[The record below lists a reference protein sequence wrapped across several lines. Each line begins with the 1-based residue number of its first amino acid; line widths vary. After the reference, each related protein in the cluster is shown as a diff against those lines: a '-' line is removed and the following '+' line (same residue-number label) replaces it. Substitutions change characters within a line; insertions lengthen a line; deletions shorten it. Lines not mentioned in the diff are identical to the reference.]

1 MLTALH
7 GADGRVRTCDLLVT
21 NELLYQAELHRHIVC
36 YISKVLHVFLCIRR
50 MSCSTVNNSELH
62 RHTIIIPHFSNY
74 CIIFYMMENQSERVK
89 QAIAVATKAHEGQ
102 FRKTGE
108 PYIIHPLAVMKILVE
123 WGMDED
129 TIIAGVLHDTVEDTD
144 LTLCDIRNQFGES
157 VAFLVDGVTKLST
170 ARNGM
175 RDIDTYL
182 PATKDNFLR
191 LMIAL
196 GDDIRVLIIKLAD
209 RLHNLRTL
217 SALPPDKQR
226 KIAKESLEVFA
237 PLADRLNMGLLRVE
251 MADLAFRYLD
261 PKRFDELKSII
272 EKHNKSAEKSLKKIQ
287 SEVSALLKKE
297 QIKATISGRVK
308 SVYSLHKKLAKHN
321 QNINEIYDITA
332 LRIIVDDVTNCYLVL
347 GLIHSLYIPM
357 NGRIKDYIAM
367 PKQNGYQSLH
377 TTVITKDK
385 QIVEFQIRTKEMHEY
400 AERGLAASFYYN
412 EQKLTENYKNGKIEH
427 LPTNLLWITELQMTA
442 ARLREGKKV
451 DLKKL
456 KLNLFADKIFVYTPK
471 GDIIDLPRGALPL
484 DFAYRLHSEIG
495 DHVVGV
501 KINGKMSNLS
511 KRLEHGD
518 VVEILTSKKQLPK
531 TSWLDKIITS
541 HARSKITHR
550 LNRPKGDETKKK
562 RKPRKAP

>member
-1 MLTALH
+1 MKTQK
-7 GADGRVRTCDLLVT
+7 TQET
-21 NELLYQAELHRHIVC
+21 
-36 YISKVLHVFLCIRR
+36 
-50 MSCSTVNNSELH
+50 
-62 RHTIIIPHFSNY
+62 
-74 CIIFYMMENQSERVK
+74 ER
-89 QAIAVATKAHEGQ
+89 INRAVEMAKKAHAGQ

-108 PYIIHPLAVMKILVE
+108 PYIIHPLAVKKILEE

-129 TIIAGVLHDTVEDTD
+129 TVIAGILHDTVEDTS
-144 LTLCDIRNQFGES
+144 LTLNDIKNEFGES
-157 VAFLVDGVTKLST
+157 VAFLVDGVTKLSS

-182 PATKDNFLR
+182 PETRDNFLR

-217 SALPPDKQR
+217 SALPPEKQK

-251 MADLAFRYLD
+251 MADLAFRYVD
-261 PKRFDELKSII
+261 PKRYDYLRDLI
-272 EKHNKSAEKSLKKIQ
+272 EKYNKSAAKSLRKIEGEI
-287 SEVSALLKKE
+287 SEALSREK
-297 QIKATISGRVK
+297 IKFELSGRVK

-321 QNINEIYDITA
+321 QNINEIYDLIA
-332 LRIIVDDVTNCYLVL
+332 LRVIVEDVTDCYLTL
-347 GLIHSLYIPM
+347 GIIHSLYTPM
-357 NGRIKDYIAM
+357 GGRIKDYIAM

-385 QIVEFQIRTKEMHEY
+385 RVIEFQIRTREMHEY
-400 AERGLAASFYYN
+400 AEHGLAASFYYN
-412 EQKLTENYKNGKIEH
+412 EQKLTENYKKGKIEH

-442 ARLREGKKV
+442 AKLREGKKV

-456 KLNLFADKIFVYTPK
+456 KLNLFADRIFVYTPK
-471 GDIIDLPRGALPL
+471 GDIIDLPQGALPL

-501 KINGKMSNLS
+501 KINGKMSNLNR
-511 KRLEHGD
+511 KLQHGD
-518 VVEILTSKKQLPK
+518 IVEILTSKNQTPKQ
-531 TSWLDKIITS
+531 SWMDKIITP
-541 HARSKITHR
+541 HARQKLMHR
-550 LNRPKGDETKKK
+550 LNSLNKK
-562 RKPRKAP
+562 

>member
-1 MLTALH
+1 M
-7 GADGRVRTCDLLVT
+7 ADR
-21 NELLYQAELHRHIVC
+21 I
-36 YISKVLHVFLCIRR
+36 
-50 MSCSTVNNSELH
+50 
-62 RHTIIIPHFSNY
+62 
-74 CIIFYMMENQSERVK
+74 K
-89 QAIAVATKAHEGQ
+89 QAVNVATKAHEGQ

-108 PYIIHPLAVMKILVE
+108 PYIIHPLAVQKILEE

-129 TIIAGVLHDTVEDTD
+129 TIIAGILHDTVEDTA
-144 LTLCDIRNQFGES
+144 LTLDDIKKEFGES

-217 SALPPDKQR
+217 SALPPDKQK

-237 PLADRLNMGLLRVE
+237 PLADRLNMGRLRVE
-251 MADLAFRYLD
+251 MADLAFRYVD
-261 PKRFDELKSII
+261 PRRYEELAKLI
-272 EKHNKSAEKSLKKIQ
+272 KKYNKSAEKSLKKIED
-287 SEVSALLKKE
+287 EVSRALKKE
-297 QIKATISGRVK
+297 KIKFTISGRVK

-321 QNINEIYDITA
+321 QNINEIYDLTA
-332 LRIIVDDVTNCYLVL
+332 LRIIVDDITDCYLAL
-347 GLIHSLYIPM
+347 GVIHALYTPM
-357 NGRIKDYIAM
+357 DGRIKDYIAM

-385 QIVEFQIRTKEMHEY
+385 RVVEFQIRTKEMHEY

-412 EQKLTENYKNGKIEH
+412 EQKLTENYKKGKIEH
-427 LPTNLLWITELQMTA
+427 LPTNLLWIRELQTTA
-442 ARLREGKKV
+442 ARLREGKKI

-471 GDIIDLPRGALPL
+471 GDIIDLPAGSLPL
-484 DFAYRLHSEIG
+484 DFAYRLHTEIG

-501 KINGKMSNLS
+501 KINGKMSNLNR
-511 KRLEHGD
+511 RLEQGD
-518 VVEILTSKKQLPK
+518 IVEILTSKNQTPR
-531 TSWLDKIITS
+531 TSWLDRIITT
-541 HARSKITHR
+541 HARSKLRRALR
-550 LNRPKGDETKKK
+550 LSSGEEHVEKKK
-562 RKPRKAP
+562 HKTHPNSK

>member
-1 MLTALH
+1 MQPAH
-7 GADGRVRTCDLLVT
+7 PK
-21 NELLYQAELHRHIVC
+21 LLYNKPMEAK
-36 YISKVLHVFLCIRR
+36 SKDSDRI
-50 MSCSTVNNSELH
+50 
-62 RHTIIIPHFSNY
+62 
-74 CIIFYMMENQSERVK
+74 K
-89 QAIAVATKAHEGQ
+89 KAVEMATKAHEGQ

-108 PYIIHPLAVMKILVE
+108 PYIIHPLAVKKILEE

-129 TIIAGVLHDTVEDTD
+129 TIIAGILHDTVEDTS
-144 LTLCDIRNQFGES
+144 LTLNDVKQEFGES

-182 PATKDNFLR
+182 PTTKDNFLR

-217 SALPPDKQR
+217 SALPPDKQK

-251 MADLAFRYLD
+251 MADLSFKYVN
-261 PKRFDELKSII
+261 PKRFDELKGLID
-272 EKHNKSAEKSLKKIQ
+272 KYNKSAEKSLQKIEQ
-287 SEVSALLKKE
+287 EVSAALKKE
-297 QIKATISGRVK
+297 KIEFSISGRVK

-321 QNINEIYDITA
+321 QNINEIYDLTA
-332 LRIIVDDVTNCYLVL
+332 LRIIVNDITDCYLTL
-347 GLIHSLYIPM
+347 GIIHSLYMPM

-385 QIVEFQIRTKEMHEY
+385 RIVEFQIRTKEMHEF

-412 EQKLTENYKNGKIEH
+412 EQKLTENYKKGKIEH

-471 GDIIDLPRGALPL
+471 GDIIDLPKGALPL

-501 KINGKMSNLS
+501 KINGKMSNLN
-511 KRLEHGD
+511 KKLEHGD
-518 VVEILTSKKQLPK
+518 VVEILTSKNQTPKQ
-531 TSWLDKIITS
+531 SWLDKIFTS
-541 HARSKITHR
+541 HARTKLLR
-550 LNRPKGDETKKK
+550 ALRPDQPSTKKH
-562 RKPRKAP
+562 RKHTK

>member
-1 MLTALH
+1 MKP
-7 GADGRVRTCDLLVT
+7 
-21 NELLYQAELHRHIVC
+21 AEKDNKSSSRID
-36 YISKVLHVFLCIRR
+36 R
-50 MSCSTVNNSELH
+50 
-62 RHTIIIPHFSNY
+62 
-74 CIIFYMMENQSERVK
+74 
-89 QAIAVATKAHEGQ
+89 AIAVAKKAHDGQ

-108 PYIIHPLAVMKILVE
+108 PYIIHPLAVKKILEE

-129 TIIAGVLHDTVEDTD
+129 TVIAGVLHDTVEDTS
-144 LTLCDIRNQFGES
+144 LTLDDIRKEFGES

-170 ARNGM
+170 ARTGM

-209 RLHNLRTL
+209 RLHNIRTL
-217 SALPPDKQR
+217 SALPPDKQK
-226 KIAKESLEVFA
+226 KIAKETLEIFA
-237 PLADRLNMGLLRVE
+237 PLADRLNMGQLRVE
-251 MADLAFRYLD
+251 LADLSFKYVN
-261 PKRFDELKSII
+261 PKRFNELSALIK
-272 EKHNKSAEKSLKKIQ
+272 KRNKTAEKSLQKIKT
-287 SEVSALLKKE
+287 EVSSALKKE
-297 QIKATISGRVK
+297 KIRFDISGRVK

-321 QNINEIYDITA
+321 QNINEIYDLTA
-332 LRIIVDDVTNCYLVL
+332 LRIIVEDITDCYLAL
-347 GLIHSLYIPM
+347 GVIHSLYTPM

-385 QIVEFQIRTKEMHEY
+385 HIVEFQIRTREMHEY

-412 EQKLTENYKNGKIEH
+412 EQKLTENYKKGKIEH

-442 ARLREGKKV
+442 AKLREGKKV

-471 GDIIDLPRGALPL
+471 GDIIDLPAGALPL

-501 KINGKMSNLS
+501 KINGKMSNLN
-511 KRLEHGD
+511 KKLEQGD
-518 VVEILTSKKQLPK
+518 IVEILTSKNQTPK
-531 TSWLDKIITS
+531 TSWLDRIITS
-541 HARSKITHR
+541 HARQKLLHR
-550 LNRPKGDETKKK
+550 LNRSNKSPPAEPKKK
-562 RKPRKAP
+562 RKTKNK

>member
-1 MLTALH
+1 MKNT
-7 GADGRVRTCDLLVT
+7 G
-21 NELLYQAELHRHIVC
+21 EE
-36 YISKVLHVFLCIRR
+36 
-50 MSCSTVNNSELH
+50 
-62 RHTIIIPHFSNY
+62 
-74 CIIFYMMENQSERVK
+74 SERIK
-89 QAIAVATKAHEGQ
+89 RAVEVAKKAHTGQ

-108 PYIIHPLAVMKILVE
+108 PYIVHPLAVKKILEE

-144 LTLCDIRNQFGES
+144 LTLEDIRAEFGES

-170 ARNGM
+170 ARTGM

-182 PATKDNFLR
+182 PATRDNFLR

-217 SALPPDKQR
+217 SALPPDKQK

-251 MADLAFRYLD
+251 MADLAFRYVD
-261 PKRFDELKSII
+261 PRRYEELKTLI
-272 EKHNKSAEKSLKKIQ
+272 EKTNRSAEKSLKKI
-287 SEVSALLKKE
+287 EVEVAEALRKE
-297 QIKATISGRVK
+297 KIKFKISGRVK

-321 QNINEIYDITA
+321 QNINEIYDLTA
-332 LRIIVDDVTNCYLVL
+332 LRIIVDDITDCYLTL
-347 GLIHSLYIPM
+347 GIIHSLYMPM

-385 QIVEFQIRTKEMHEY
+385 HVVEFQIRTREMHEY

-412 EQKLTENYKNGKIEH
+412 EQKLTENYKRGKIEH

-471 GDIIDLPRGALPL
+471 GDIIDLPAGAMPL

-501 KINGKMSNLS
+501 KINGKMSNLNR
-511 KRLEHGD
+511 KLEQGD
-518 VVEILTSKKQLPK
+518 IVEILTSKNQTPK
-531 TSWLDKIITS
+531 SSWMEKIFTP
-541 HARSKITHR
+541 HARSKLLR
-550 LNRPKGDETKKK
+550 ALNLSARMEAGEDTASTKKRRKTAKK
-562 RKPRKAP
+562 R

>member
-1 MLTALH
+1 MRTAH
-7 GADGRVRTCDLLVT
+7 EHDSPRIQR
-21 NELLYQAELHRHIVC
+21 
-36 YISKVLHVFLCIRR
+36 
-50 MSCSTVNNSELH
+50 
-62 RHTIIIPHFSNY
+62 
-74 CIIFYMMENQSERVK
+74 
-89 QAIAVATKAHEGQ
+89 AIEIAKKAHEGQ

-108 PYIIHPLAVMKILVE
+108 PYIIHPLAVKKILEE

-129 TIIAGVLHDTVEDTD
+129 TVIAGILHDTVEDTS
-144 LTLCDIRNQFGES
+144 LTLSDIRNEFGEA
-157 VAFLVDGVTKLST
+157 VAFLVDGVTKLSS

-182 PATKDNFLR
+182 PETRDNFLR

-217 SALPPDKQR
+217 SALPPDKQK
-226 KIAKESLEVFA
+226 KIAKETLEIFA

-251 MADLAFRYLD
+251 MADLSFKYVD
-261 PKRFDELKSII
+261 PKRYQYLKDLI
-272 EKHNKSAEKSLKKIQ
+272 EKHNKEAAKSLKKI
-287 SEVSALLKKE
+287 EVEISAALKKE
-297 QIKATISGRVK
+297 KIDFELSGRVK

-321 QNINEIYDITA
+321 QNINEIYDLIA
-332 LRIIVDDVTNCYLVL
+332 LRVIVKDVTDCYLTL
-347 GLIHSLYIPM
+347 GVIHSLYTPM
-357 NGRIKDYIAM
+357 GGRIKDYIAM

-385 QIVEFQIRTKEMHEY
+385 RVLEFQIRTHEMHDF
-400 AERGLAASFYYN
+400 AEHGLAASFYYN
-412 EQKLTENYKNGKIEH
+412 EQKMTENYKKGKIEH

-456 KLNLFADKIFVYTPK
+456 KLNLFADRIFVYTPK
-471 GDIIDLPRGALPL
+471 GDIIDLPVGALPL

-511 KRLEHGD
+511 RRLQHGD
-518 VVEILTSKKQLPK
+518 IVEILTSKNQTPKQ
-531 TSWLDKIITS
+531 SWLDKIITP
-541 HARSKITHR
+541 HARQKLMHR
-550 LNRPKGDETKKK
+550 LNSNGRQ
-562 RKPRKAP
+562 

>member
-1 MLTALH
+1 MK
-7 GADGRVRTCDLLVT
+7 
-21 NELLYQAELHRHIVC
+21 EQ
-36 YISKVLHVFLCIRR
+36 
-50 MSCSTVNNSELH
+50 NSP
-62 RHTIIIPHFSNY
+62 RID
-74 CIIFYMMENQSERVK
+74 K
-89 QAIAVATKAHEGQ
+89 AIEMAKEAHEGQ

-108 PYIIHPLAVMKILVE
+108 PYIVHPLAVKKILEE

-129 TIIAGVLHDTVEDTD
+129 TIIAGILHDTIEDTNLRLD
-144 LTLCDIRNQFGES
+144 DIKREFGES

-217 SALPPDKQR
+217 SALPPDKQK

-251 MADLAFRYLD
+251 MADLAFKYVD
-261 PKRFDELKSII
+261 PKRFNELKDLI
-272 EKHNKSAEKSLKKIQ
+272 EKYNKSAAKSLAKIEE
-287 SEVSALLKKE
+287 EVSKALKKE
-297 QIKATISGRVK
+297 KIKFSISGRVK

-321 QNINEIYDITA
+321 QNMGEIYDLTA
-332 LRIIVDDVTNCYLVL
+332 LRIIVDDVTTCYLTL
-347 GLIHSLYIPM
+347 GIIHSLYTPM

-385 QIVEFQIRTKEMHEY
+385 RIVEFQIRTKEMHEY

-412 EQKLTENYKNGKIEH
+412 EQKLTENYKKGKIEH

-456 KLNLFADKIFVYTPK
+456 KINLFADKIFVYTPK
-471 GDIIDLPRGALPL
+471 GDIIDLPKGALPL

-501 KINGKMSNLS
+501 KINGKMSNMN
-511 KRLEHGD
+511 KRLEQGD
-518 VVEILTSKKQLPK
+518 VVEILTSKNQTPK
-531 TSWLDKIITS
+531 SSWLDRIITP
-541 HARSKITHR
+541 HARTKLLR
-550 LNRPKGDETKKK
+550 ALNISARTAATPHDKPKKK
-562 RKPRKAP
+562 RKPRK

>member
-1 MLTALH
+1 MPTK
-7 GADGRVRTCDLLVT
+7 DSD
-21 NELLYQAELHRHIVC
+21 
-36 YISKVLHVFLCIRR
+36 
-50 MSCSTVNNSELH
+50 
-62 RHTIIIPHFSNY
+62 
-74 CIIFYMMENQSERVK
+74 RVK
-89 QAIAVATKAHEGQ
+89 KAVAMATKAHEGQ

-108 PYIIHPLAVMKILVE
+108 PYIVHPLAVKKILEE

-129 TIIAGVLHDTVEDTD
+129 TIIAGILHDTVEDTI
-144 LTLCDIRNQFGES
+144 LTLDDIRKEFGNS

-217 SALPPDKQR
+217 SALPPDKQK

-251 MADLAFRYLD
+251 MADLSFKYVD
-261 PKRFDELKSII
+261 PKRFDELKTLID
-272 EKHNKSAEKSLKKIQ
+272 KYNKSAEKSLQRIEQ
-287 SEVSALLKKE
+287 EITTALKKE
-297 QIKATISGRVK
+297 KIKFTISGRVK

-321 QNINEIYDITA
+321 QNINEIYDLIA
-332 LRIIVDDVTNCYLVL
+332 LRIIVDDITTCYLVL
-347 GLIHSLYIPM
+347 GIIHSLYIPM
-357 NGRIKDYIAM
+357 EGRIKDYIAM

-385 QIVEFQIRTKEMHEY
+385 RIVEFQIRTKEMHEY
-400 AERGLAASFYYN
+400 ADRGLAASFYYN
-412 EQKLTENYKNGKIEH
+412 EQKLTENYKKGKIEH

-442 ARLREGKKV
+442 AKLREGKKV

-471 GDIIDLPRGALPL
+471 GDIIDLPKGALPL

-501 KINGKMSNLS
+501 KINGKMSNLN
-511 KRLEHGD
+511 KKLEHGD
-518 VVEILTSKKQLPK
+518 VVEILTSKNQTPKQ
-531 TSWLDKIITS
+531 SWLDKIFTS
-541 HARSKITHR
+541 HARTKLLR
-550 LNRPKGDETKKK
+550 ALRPNGPDRPKKK
-562 RKPRKAP
+562 RKPRKV